1 MFICSSAGMIN
12 VKLEGLNALKDA
24 VSQATSWKDEAQVYL
39 KNRQNSKEATK
50 GVLDICSLQV
60 IDCLSFAKLNSLIYG
75 FLYFL
80 QALFNSK
87 GTC

>member
-24 VSQATSWKDEAQVYL
+24 ISQATSWKDEAQVYL
-39 KNRQNSKEATK
+39 KNRQNSKEATQ

-60 IDCLSFAKLNSLIYG
+60 LDCLSFSKLIY
-75 FLYFL
+75 
-80 QALFNSK
+80 
-87 GTC
+87 